1 MTRTVEEAARI
12 LMAKLRVVHGHR
24 TMDDD
29 DAGAILAALREA
41 RDAALHEAANHLD
54 RIAPYAEDQQT
65 TFNAQGCAREVR
77 LLASSPPPA
86 ENAADSCYVCGA
98 AVCGHVALL
107 AERGGAALRN
117 PVRANSEFPPPPT
130 EGGLRGRVEE
140 IVYRTR
146 PDGDMADRAVNE
158 ALRAALS
165 EAAAPARDHFAAVAA
180 VAASLPVDPE
190 ADARVD
196 ALFARQPK
204 PAPAR
209 DDRGADLADGACGY
223 CVKAVR
229 NGSEGIIGCS
239 RGIGVECPFDSPRSL
254 HSRAASSSGEAHV
267 FDKRGADAL
276 AREVQRLIDRG
287 VIDSRSPAAD
297 ALLDYVDPGPAESV
311 PSKLASS
318 GEATAPCPDHAPYI
332 GCARCADNACGFC
345 RAEDWETSATLIRC
359 RSCGATWGRCDG
371 SWRVEPDTVP
381 NARRS
386 PAQSGEATALR
397 EAARRVLASVG
408 TVDVGSTGVAT
419 TVDDDALAA
428 LEVALAASP
437 SQPEKEEPGAVPY
450 TGKRTRVRAGRCVC
464 GGELVRFADAPEYRA
479 QCLACKEWRLAAP
492 SQETE
497 TRGCLCSRDN
507 GGVPR
512 SGNTFHS
519 ATCCDLRGEGIG
531 EATTNDG
538 MRILESLFAQAE
550 ATSAPSAAPD
560 TAGCPTCGTC
570 SGGGICQCEDI
581 RCPCWRASPGAGGA
595 DEGSAT

>member
-1 MTRTVEEAARI
+1 MTRTVEEVAEA
-12 LMAKLRVVHGHR
+12 LFDLHGWNGPSDNDGGVR
-24 TMDDD
+24 NT
-29 DAGAILAALREA
+29 ILAALREA
-41 RDAALHEAANHLD
+41 RDAALHEAVMSVSSRRGGGTIEHMERRAAVEAI
-54 RIAPYAEDQQT
+54 RS
-65 TFNAQGCAREVR
+65 
-77 LLASSPPPA
+77 LASSPPPA
-86 ENAADSCYVCGA
+86 
-98 AVCGHVALL
+98 
-107 AERGGAALRN
+107 
-117 PVRANSEFPPPPT
+117 
-130 EGGLRGRVEE
+130 
-140 IVYRTR
+140 
-146 PDGDMADRAVNE
+146 
-158 ALRAALS
+158 
-165 EAAAPARDHFAAVAA
+165 APARDHFTTVAA
-180 VAASLPVDPE
+180 VAAALPVDPE

-550 ATSAPSAAPD
+550 ATSAPSAAPADRNCTTCAHGNLDVGAEPCASCRYDEEQYTHWAAPSAAPD

-595 DEGSAT
+595 DAKEAGR